1 MVLTHCYNENYSG
14 HNKHNWF
21 RALQAR
27 SNYLELVS
35 AVCAQ
40 AQAVAAARK
49 RTTKPTSN
57 ALLWI
62 EERFTLHPSL
72 SSEPM
77 DLPSYEEAIKQPVE
91 EGRAAKFCR
100 QVWNHDFFLF
110 EILEAGLTSFF
121 CSSKY
126 FSRFEI
132 TSISLLNN
140 GNRF

>member
-49 RTTKPTSN
+49 RASKPTSN

-62 EERFTLHPSL
+62 EEQFTLHPSL

-91 EGRAAKFCR
+91 EGGR
-100 QVWNHDFFLF
+100 QVCNHDYFLF
-110 EILEAGLTSFF
+110 VIMEAGSNTGSRFNIIFLFLKILEAHLQ
-121 CSSKY
+121 K
-126 FSRFEI
+126 
-132 TSISLLNN
+132 
-140 GNRF
+140 